1 MLDTKENTLVEN
13 PEFDY
18 LIKLL
23 DDEDENI
30 YSNVRERFLSYGN
43 HTTDFLRNFLNDE
56 NFLIKKRATEIIS
69 TINFDNIESKL
80 KQISKGRKGVFLEE
94 AVLLIGSFGHPGLDQ
109 NEYRSIIDTMARD
122 IILELHKINPNLKEI
137 LPLETLNTV
146 NNYLFFKK
154 GFKGNSDNYYD
165 PDNSYINKVIDSRTG
180 IPITLSIVYILIARR
195 LKLPINGINL
205 PGHFILKY
213 EDKKDEF
220 FIDPF
225 NKGVIISLKEASE
238 FVKKIGMAKE
248 EFEKIPYLKKT
259 GDKEIV
265 LRVLRNLIEIY
276 KKENEVIKVQ
286 QLERLMLC
294 LV

>member
-1 MLDTKENTLVEN
+1 LHETKENTLAQQT
-13 PEFDY
+13 EFDH

-30 YSNVRERFLSYGN
+30 YTNIRERFLSYGN

-80 KQISKGRKGVFLEE
+80 KQISNKRSKGFLEE
-94 AVLLIGSFGHPGLDQ
+94 ALLLISSFGYPGLDQ
-109 NEYRSIIDTMARD
+109 NEYSSKLNKMANE
-122 IILELHKINPNLKEI
+122 IETELLQINPNIREI
-137 LPLETLNTV
+137 LPIEILNTI

-165 PDNSYINKVIDSRTG
+165 PANSYINAVIDKGTG
-180 IPITLSIVYILIARR
+180 IPITLCAIYILIGRR
-195 LKLPINGINL
+195 LRLPISGINL

-213 EDKKDEF
+213 EDKQDEF

-225 NKGVIISLKEASE
+225 NQGVIISLKEASE

-276 KKENEVIKVQ
+276 KKENEIIKIQ
-286 QLERLMLC
+286 QLEKLMLC
-294 LV
+294 LA

>member
-1 MLDTKENTLVEN
+1 LIETKENALAEN
-13 PEFDY
+13 PEFDH

-30 YSNVRERFLSYGN
+30 YSNVRERFLSYGD
-43 HTTDFLRNFLNDE
+43 HTADFLRNFLNDE

-80 KQISKGRKGVFLEE
+80 KQISNKKSKNFLEE
-94 AVLLIGSFGHPGLDQ
+94 ALLLISSFGYPGLDQ
-109 NEYRSIIDTMARD
+109 NEYRSRLDKMALD
-122 IILELHKINPNLKEI
+122 IETELIQINHNIGEI
-137 LPLETLNTV
+137 LPLEILNTV

-154 GFKGNSDNYYD
+154 GFKGNSENYYD
-165 PDNSYINKVIDSRTG
+165 PDNSYINKVIDSKTG
-180 IPITLSIVYILIARR
+180 IPITLSILYILITRR
-195 LKLPINGINL
+195 LNLPISGINL

-213 EDKKDEF
+213 ESKKDEF

-225 NKGVIISLKEASE
+225 NKGVVISLKEASE
-238 FVKKIGMAKE
+238 FVKKIGMSKE

-259 GDKEIV
+259 SDKEIV

-276 KKENEVIKVQ
+276 RKENEIIKIQ
-286 QLERLMLC
+286 QLEKLMLC
-294 LV
+294 LA

>member
-1 MLDTKENTLVEN
+1 MLETKDVTTAEN

-30 YSNVRERFLSYGN
+30 YTNVRERFLSYGD

-69 TINFDNIESKL
+69 TINFDNIEEKL
-80 KQISKGRKGVFLEE
+80 RKISTKRNKNFLEE
-94 AVLLIGSFGHPGLDQ
+94 ALLLISSFAYPGLDQ
-109 NEYRSIIDTMARD
+109 GNYVSILDEMAVD
-122 IILELHKINPNLKEI
+122 IETELLEINHNISEI
-137 LPLETLNTV
+137 LPLETLNTL

-154 GFKGNSDNYYD
+154 GFKGNTESYYD
-165 PDNSYINKVIDSRTG
+165 PDNSYLNKVIDNRTG
-180 IPITLSIVYILIARR
+180 IPITLSILYILIARR
-195 LKLPINGINL
+195 LKLPISGINL
-205 PGHFILKY
+205 PGHFIVKY
-213 EDKKDEF
+213 DDKKEEF

-225 NKGVIISLKEASE
+225 NKGVVISLKEASE
-238 FVKKIGMAKE
+238 FVKRIGMEKD
-248 EFEKIPYLKKT
+248 EFDKIPYLKKT

-276 KKENEVIKVQ
+276 KKDSDDIKIQ
-286 QLERLMLC
+286 QLEKLMLSMA
-294 LV
+294 